1 MIKTNRSTLSH
12 GIQHTLTR
20 RAAATTRFSA
30 ETDGAKVFANIRL
43 GGPLPR
49 KHSPDGATWADIR

>member
-30 ETDGAKVFANIRL
+30 ETDGAKVFANIQL

-49 KHSPDGATWADIR
+49 KHSPDGAT